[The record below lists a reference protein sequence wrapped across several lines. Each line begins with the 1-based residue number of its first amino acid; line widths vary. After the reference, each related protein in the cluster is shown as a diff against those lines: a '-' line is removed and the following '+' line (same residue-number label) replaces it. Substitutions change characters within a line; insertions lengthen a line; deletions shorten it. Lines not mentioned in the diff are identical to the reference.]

1 LVLLAAYNGCRWITQ
16 QLESILAQD
25 GVRVEIAVRDDHS
38 TDGTQAELARFKDDA
53 RIRLTLSEQ
62 RAGSAA
68 QSFFILIRDRSA
80 DGFEFVALADQDDVW
95 YPDKL
100 SRACRALQATASA
113 AYSSG
118 TAAVWE
124 DGKTVLLGPSGRQN
138 ASDFLFEGAGQ
149 GCTFV
154 MSGAFYA
161 RLRSFLLAAP
171 AVFEPLRYHDWAIYA
186 LARAWGLCWS
196 FDPEPTMTY
205 RQHEG
210 NDTGARGTIRSVLR
224 RFAMIRNGQY
234 VGQLLA
240 ICALCA
246 AAAPQHEILT
256 AWQACLGGRRTM
268 RRKAQII
275 GFCVRGGRRRM
286 RDNIVL
292 MVAVAAG
299 WI

>member
-1 LVLLAAYNGCRWITQ
+1 MVLLAAYNGCRWITQ
-16 QLESILAQD
+16 QLESILAQER
-25 GVRVEIAVRDDHS
+25 VRVEIIVRDDQS

-53 RIRLTLSEQ
+53 RVRLTLSAQ

-68 QSFFILIRDRSA
+68 RNFFTLIRDHSA

-100 SRACRALQATASA
+100 SRACRALQSTASA

-138 ASDFLFEGAGQ
+138 VSDFLFEGAGQ

-161 RLRSFLLAAP
+161 RLRSFLLATP
-171 AVFEPLRYHDWAIYA
+171 DVFEPLRYHDWAIYA
-186 LARAWGLCWS
+186 LARTWGLRWI
-196 FDPEPTMTY
+196 FDPVPTMSY
-205 RQHEG
+205 RQHG
-210 NDTGARGTIRSVLR
+210 RNDTGARGTIHSVRR
-224 RFAMIRNGQY
+224 RFAMIRNGSY
-234 VGQLLA
+234 VGQLVA

-246 AAAPQHEILT
+246 AAAPQREILT
-256 AWQACLGGRRTM
+256 AWQACLGGHRTL

-275 GFCVRGGRRRM
+275 RFCLRGGRRRF

-292 MVAVAAG
+292 MTAVLAG

>member
-1 LVLLAAYNGCRWITQ
+1 MLLAAYNGCLWITQ

-25 GVRVEIAVRDDHS
+25 GVRVEIVVRDDHS

-53 RIRLTLSEQ
+53 RVRLAPSGR

-68 QSFFILIRDRSA
+68 QSFFTLIRDHPL
-80 DGFEFVALADQDDVW
+80 DGFEFVALSDQDDVW

-100 SRACRALQATASA
+100 SRACRTLESTASA

-124 DGKTVLLGPSGRQN
+124 HGKTVLLGPSGRQN

-154 MSGAFYA
+154 MSGAFYV
-161 RLRSFLLAAP
+161 RLRSFLLATP
-171 AVFEPLRYHDWAIYA
+171 ELFEPLRYHDWAIYA
-186 LARAWGLCWS
+186 LARAWGLRWT

-205 RQHEG
+205 RQHES
-210 NDTGARGTIRSVLR
+210 NDIGARGTIRSVLR
-224 RFAMIRNGQY
+224 RLAKIRNGWY
-234 VGQLLA
+234 AGQLVA
-240 ICALCA
+240 ICALCTG
-246 AAAPQHEILT
+246 AAPQREILT
-256 AWQACLGGRRTM
+256 AWQSCLGGHRTLRRKARIIRFCALGGRR
-268 RRKAQII
+268 RI
-275 GFCVRGGRRRM
+275 
-286 RDNIVL
+286 RDNMVL
-292 MVAVAAG
+292 MMAIVAG